1 LVLPFT
7 VCHDI
12 TAVLGVENPTYPG
25 DTPFSRVAPHAAPD
39 ADPEG
44 TEANQI
50 TMGTHNGTHL
60 DSPAHFFPRAT
71 HLDDFPVSHFIRPA
85 RVVEITDPE
94 AVRAA
99 ALEALALEPGEAVLF
114 RTRNS
119 RDGLVTSGQ
128 FSADFVYIA
137 ADAARW
143 CVDRGVPLVGHD
155 YVTVDPY
162 GDSEAPAHHL
172 LLGNGIVVLEG
183 ANLQGVAAGSYTLVC
198 LPLSMRGA
206 EGSPC
211 RAVLLR

>member
-1 LVLPFT
+1 MLPFAKLY
-7 VCHDI
+7 DI

-25 DTPFSRVAPHAAPD
+25 DTAFSRTAPHAAPE
-39 ADPEG
+39 ADPAV

-60 DSPAHFFPRAT
+60 DSPAHFYPHST
-71 HLDDFPVSHFIRPA
+71 HLDGFPVSHFIRPA

-99 ALEALALEPGEAVLF
+99 ELAGVALEQGEAVLF

-119 RDGLVTSGQ
+119 REGLVTNGEFTES
-128 FSADFVYIA
+128 FVPVA
-137 ADAARW
+137 RDAAQW
-143 CVDRGVPLVGHD
+143 CVDRDVPLVGHD
-155 YVTVDPY
+155 YITVDPY
-162 GDSEAPAHHL
+162 GDREAPAHHL

-183 ANLQGVAAGSYTLVC
+183 VNLRDVPPGRYTLVC

-211 RAVLLR
+211 RAVLLQ